1 MSFGRS
7 APVFFPGTANPAHA
21 GKVSVTAGE
30 EHGGIDFILART
42 GTARVAGTVFGPDG
56 SPVGPVSV
64 TVETDLDVIQQ
75 VRSAPDGTF
84 SMSGLHAGPY
94 RLSATQTGL
103 PDRTTRTTAEAL
115 AALAPRLWAQ
125 ESVEVPHT
133 GRVDITLSLRPTATW
148 SGEIAFDDPRPDSS
162 GRPDATVALMAL
174 DRRALPAMTQASDGG
189 NFRITGI
196 APGRYRLDVQVKGD
210 GTWWLKSAE
219 AAGRSLLA
227 GPLVVESGADSKPS
241 ARLVLSRAR
250 SALTGTLLDQAGQPA
265 IEYWVAAFPAD
276 RRLWH
281 PGSPRLVRTRPGT
294 NGAYVFER
302 MPAGEHLLAVFG
314 DMGAADWQE
323 PLFLQ
328 SLAASGVRVVT
339 RGGERT
345 VQDVRIA
352 R

>member
-1 MSFGRS
+1 
-7 APVFFPGTANPAHA
+7 
-21 GKVSVTAGE
+21 
-30 EHGGIDFILART
+30 
-42 GTARVAGTVFGPDG
+42 
-56 SPVGPVSV
+56 
-64 TVETDLDVIQQ
+64 
-75 VRSAPDGTF
+75 
-84 SMSGLHAGPY
+84 
-94 RLSATQTGL
+94 
-103 PDRTTRTTAEAL
+103 
-115 AALAPRLWAQ
+115 
-125 ESVEVPHT
+125 
-133 GRVDITLSLRPTATW
+133 
-148 SGEIAFDDPRPDSS
+148 
-162 GRPDATVALMAL
+162 
-174 DRRALPAMTQASDGG
+174 MTQASDGG